1 MANVGPP
8 AEVQVLQSAILVLAP
23 RALAHPQPNLLHVL
37 QIFEAQGHIRN
48 LLPRIHTKSI
58 MRRSN
63 LAVSVGPFKQCISF
77 DLCSAGQIKT
87 FFGSLDCLQCLVSL
101 GSWAISPPWCGRCY
115 LSSRKRSRNS
125 PETRNTRGAIRPDKV
140 TQGSL
145 KSNFR
150 QYGHMKSRE
159 ESQKRKWEKRREQKT
174 REEQV
179 RERQNK
185 EDAGA
190 R

>member
-87 FFGSLDCLQCLVSL
+87 FFGSLDCLQCLSHQPTLMWKVLFVFSKKIEEL
-101 GSWAISPPWCGRCY
+101 SWDKKHQRCHQTWQ
-115 LSSRKRSRNS
+115 SDPRKF
-125 PETRNTRGAIRPDKV
+125 KV
-140 TQGSL
+140 QLPTIWAYEKQRR
-145 KSNFR
+145 KSEE
-150 QYGHMKSRE
+150 KVRE
-159 ESQKRKWEKRREQKT
+159 EKRTEDKRRASQRKT
-174 REEQV
+174 E
-179 RERQNK
+179 
-185 EDAGA
+185 
-190 R
+190 